1 MAHFVS
7 QNFMQRGGCV
17 YIMTN
22 YNKTVLYVGVT
33 SDLKYRVYQ
42 HKNHLYKD
50 SFTDKY
56 NLTYC
61 IYYEV
66 YHRIEEA
73 IEREKQIKKYRREK
87 KNLLINELNPEWKD
101 LWNEIN
107 LWE

>member
-1 MAHFVS
+1 
-7 QNFMQRGGCV
+7 MQRGGCV

-33 SDLKYRVYQ
+33 SDLKYRIYQ
-42 HKNHLYKD
+42 HKHHLYKN

-61 IYYEV
+61 IYYEIF
-66 YHRIEEA
+66 HRIEEA
-73 IEREKQIKKYRREK
+73 IAREKQIKKYRREK
-87 KNLLINELNPEWKD
+87 KDALINEINPEWKD

-107 LWE
+107 LWN